1 LPRASRILPR
11 TLAKKPSNVILV
23 TDVSIGA
30 RGRWDGPV
38 RRPPPLPA
46 HQLPPL
52 AVPPHP
58 APGRHEAVP
67 NPNRQS
73 RLVARTALWTL
84 VAGLSLLIYL
94 LAWQLINE
102 ELAADAHPGPERPA
116 VVMALE

>member
-1 LPRASRILPR
+1 MVRSGGRHLSRLTSFR
-11 TLAKKPSNVILV
+11 
-23 TDVSIGA
+23 
-30 RGRWDGPV
+30 RW
-38 RRPPPLPA
+38 RFR
-46 HQLPPL
+46 HTRS
-52 AVPPHP
+52 
-58 APGRHEAVP
+58 PGRHEAVP

-94 LAWQLINE
+94 LAWQLINYLLAWQLINE